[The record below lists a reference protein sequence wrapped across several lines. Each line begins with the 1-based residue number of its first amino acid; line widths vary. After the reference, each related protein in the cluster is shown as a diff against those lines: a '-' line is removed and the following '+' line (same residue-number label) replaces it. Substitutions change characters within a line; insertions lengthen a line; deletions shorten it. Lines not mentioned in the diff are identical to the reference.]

1 MTGRAVPPH
10 RSLLVRLLA
19 TSMLIAVCAVAAT
32 AWLTVQLTTRAVTQ
46 ERSRTLASDTDVY
59 DAVVAYAAG
68 HDSWAGVDA
77 LIRRQ
82 AELTGTRIA
91 LTTPDRALIAAS
103 APDAPDAVAASDV
116 PTATVDPLRLDR
128 GVRVTGGR
136 IDPRA
141 VGPYRLTDA
150 ERDRLR
156 RYADIQVACLRR
168 ATVLAEVVE
177 LPSGRPV
184 LREVT
189 GEPPPITPCDPAAL
203 AEPVESERQPLRD
216 LTALTTVC
224 VERWLSTEVRFTITP
239 DFAPR
244 YDDAPP
250 DADRDRRVREC
261 VEEARRDQLR
271 PYVAPPALL
280 FVTGPAAPQTGPV
293 TLSTANTLRIAG
305 TAALILLL
313 TLAVTVVAGRRLV
326 RPLRAL
332 TEAARRPA
340 DRQEPVPVTTRDEIG
355 YLAAAFNDLSARRQ
369 ALEQQRNAMVN
380 DIAHELRTP
389 LTNIRTW
396 LETARDGAV
405 EVDQEV
411 LDLLVEESVLL
422 HHVVDDLRDIA
433 ALEAG
438 SLRVHPEPTY
448 VRDLLEQLV
457 EAHRGLGAVTLDAGR
472 HDPEVQVD
480 PVRLRQIVGNLVSN
494 AIRHTPAGGT
504 VTVRLGTRPGRLV
517 ISVTDTGPGIAA
529 ADLPRVFDRF
539 WRADTSRTRATGGSG
554 LGLPIARQLARA
566 HGGDVT
572 VASVPGHG
580 ATFTVVLPGASVVGG
595 DGADVGQG

>member
-1 MTGRAVPPH
+1 MTGRAVPLH

-19 TSMLIAVCAVAAT
+19 TSMLIAACAVAAT

-46 ERSRTLASDTDVY
+46 EQSRTLASDTDVY
-59 DAVVAYAAG
+59 DAIIAYAAE
-68 HDSWAGVDA
+68 HDRWDGVDA
-77 LIRRQ
+77 LVRRQ

-91 LTTPDRALIAAS
+91 LTTPDRVLIAAS
-103 APDAPDAVAASDV
+103 SPDAPAAVAASDV

-128 GVRVTGGR
+128 GVVRADSGL
-136 IDPRA
+136 IDARA
-141 VGPYRLTDA
+141 VGPYRLTGA

-156 RYADIQVACLRR
+156 RYADIQAACLRR
-168 ATVLAEVVE
+168 ANLIAEVVE
-177 LPSGRPV
+177 LPGGRPV

-189 GEPPPITPCDPAAL
+189 GEPPPITPCDPTAL
-203 AEPVESERQPLRD
+203 TEPVESERKPLRELTT
-216 LTALTTVC
+216 LTAACL
-224 VERWLSTEVRFTITP
+224 ERWLGADVRFTITP
-239 DFAPR
+239 EFTPR
-244 YDDAPP
+244 YDEAPP

-261 VEEARRDQLR
+261 IEDARREQLR

-280 FVTGPAAPQTGPV
+280 FVTGPSAPETAPV
-293 TLSTANTLRIAG
+293 TLSAANTMRIAG
-305 TAALILLL
+305 TAALILLV

-332 TEAARRPA
+332 TEAAHRPA

-369 ALEQQRNAMVN
+369 ALEQQRKAMVN

-457 EAHRGLGAVTLDAGR
+457 EAHRGPVRLDAGP
-472 HDPEVQVD
+472 HDPEIDVD

-504 VTVRLGTRPGRLV
+504 VTVRLEMRPGRMV
-517 ISVTDTGPGIAA
+517 VSVTDTGPGIAA
-529 ADLPRVFDRF
+529 ADLHRVFDRF

-566 HGGDVT
+566 HGGDITVT
-572 VASVPGHG
+572 SVPGHG
-580 ATFTVVLPGASVVGG
+580 ATFTVILPAASVVGG
-595 DGADVGQG
+595 DGTDVGQH

>member
-1 MTGRAVPPH
+1 MPRAVPLH
-10 RSLLVRLLA
+10 RSLVVRLLA

-32 AWLTVQLTTRAVTQ
+32 AWLTVQLTKRAVTQ
-46 ERSRTLASDTDVY
+46 EQSRTLASDTDVY
-59 DAVVAYAAG
+59 DAIIAYAAT
-68 HDSWAGVDA
+68 HDRWDGVDE
-77 LIRRQ
+77 LVRRQ

-91 LTTPDRALIAAS
+91 LTTPARGLIAAS
-103 APDAPDAVAASDV
+103 SADAPATVAASDV

-128 GVRVTGGR
+128 GVARVSGGL
-136 IDPRA
+136 IDSRA

-156 RYADIQVACLRR
+156 RLADVQVICLRR
-168 ATVLAEVVE
+168 GNVTAEVVE
-177 LPSGRPV
+177 LPSGRPAV
-184 LREVT
+184 REVT
-189 GEPPPITPCDPAAL
+189 GEPPPITPCDPAGL
-203 AEPVESERQPLRD
+203 LDPVETERKPLADLVTLTVACLRD
-216 LTALTTVC
+216 AGNPNL
-224 VERWLSTEVRFTITP
+224 RFTITP
-239 DFAPR
+239 EFIPR
-244 YDDAPP
+244 YEDAPP
-250 DADRDRRVREC
+250 EARDDRRVREC
-261 VEEARRDQLR
+261 IGDARRDQLR

-280 FVTGPAAPQTGPV
+280 FVTGPSAPETAV
-293 TLSTANTLRIAG
+293 LTLSPANTARIAG

-313 TLAVTVVAGRRLV
+313 TLAVTVVAGLRLV

-332 TEAARRPA
+332 TEAARAPA
-340 DRQEPVPVTTRDEIG
+340 NRQAPVPVTTRDEIG

-369 ALEQQRNAMVN
+369 ALERQRNAMVN

-405 EVDQEV
+405 AVDQEV
-411 LDLLVEESVLL
+411 LDLLVDESVLL

-457 EAHRGLGAVTLDAGR
+457 EAHRGGGAVTLDPASD
-472 HDPEVQVD
+472 DPEADVD

-494 AIRHTPAGGT
+494 AIRHTSPGGT
-504 VTVRLGTRPGRLV
+504 VTVKLEMRPGRMV
-517 ISVTDTGPGIAA
+517 ISVSDTGPGIAP

-539 WRADTSRTRATGGSG
+539 WRADSSRSRATGGSG
-554 LGLPIARQLARA
+554 LGLPIARELARA
-566 HGGDVT
+566 HGGDLT
-572 VASVPGHG
+572 ATSVPGRG
-580 ATFTVVLPGASVVGG
+580 ATFTVILPVTIDREPHANS
-595 DGADVGQG
+595 